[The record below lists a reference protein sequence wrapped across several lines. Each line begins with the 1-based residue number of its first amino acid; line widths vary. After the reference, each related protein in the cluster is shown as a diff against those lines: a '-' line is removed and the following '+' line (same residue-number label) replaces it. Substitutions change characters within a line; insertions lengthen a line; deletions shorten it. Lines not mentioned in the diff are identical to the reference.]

1 MTAHFNKLR
10 LQLFHVLYIHKY
22 RVHQYTE
29 RFVPTS
35 VSPRVE
41 QITTFS
47 DFTREN
53 RATSGHLQQEGQV
66 FTEQQND
73 CQVPGQQHCSP
84 GENCQGETG
93 SGASITGNDC
103 T

>member
-1 MTAHFNKLR
+1 M
-10 LQLFHVLYIHKY
+10 
-22 RVHQYTE
+22 
-29 RFVPTS
+29 
-35 VSPRVE
+35 
-41 QITTFS
+41 
-47 DFTREN
+47 
-53 RATSGHLQQEGQV
+53 QQEGQV

-73 CQVPGQQHCSP
+73 RKVPGQQHCSP